1 LSHFNNEGFAVS
13 RAIKLRDLVVLGL
26 LREHPRYGY
35 EIKMIIDHVMSHVI
49 DVSSGS
55 LYYGLKK
62 LEERGLVQESA
73 VEKVGRRPER
83 SVYSITEEGNAFFAD
98 ELPRVIFPQARP
110 FFPLDLALY
119 FFQFISAK
127 EQARRLK
134 MRKEYLQQSQSYLDD
149 IAERFQKIAPRSHV
163 YIVLHLKNYIVM
175 EQQFIEQLLRELAD
189 HNAYQLDERDWR
201 EIKEELEEFKQRVRY
216 ETVSNGN
223 GHAVAAVGVM
233 PATGH

>member
-1 LSHFNNEGFAVS
+1 VS

-55 LYYGLKK
+55 LYYGIKK

-83 SVYSITEEGNAFFAD
+83 SVYSITPRGNTYFVE

-119 FFQFISAK
+119 FFQFIPGE
-127 EQARRLK
+127 EQSRRLK
-134 MRKEYLQQSQSYLDD
+134 MRVEYLRLALGYLQE
-149 IAERFQKIAPRSHV
+149 IEQRFREVAPRSHL
-163 YIVLHLKNYIVM
+163 YIVVHLRNYVVM
-175 EQQFIEQLLRELAD
+175 EQQFIQQLLAELAD
-189 HNAYQLDERDWR
+189 GKAYELSERDKL
-201 EIKEELEEFKQRVRY
+201 EIGDELEDFKQRIRY
-216 ETVSNGN
+216 ETVASGSS
-223 GHAVAAVGVM
+223 GQPVPGRL
-233 PATGH
+233 PAHTG

>member
-1 LSHFNNEGFAVS
+1 MS

-35 EIKMIIDHVMSHVI
+35 EVKMIIDHVMSHVI

-55 LYYGLKK
+55 LYYGIKK

-83 SVYSITEEGNAFFAD
+83 SVYSITPRGDAYFTE

-119 FFQFISAK
+119 FFQFIPGE
-127 EQARRLK
+127 EQSRRLK
-134 MRKEYLQQSQSYLDD
+134 MRAEYLRLALGYLKE
-149 IAERFQKIAPRSHV
+149 IEHRFREIAPRSHLF
-163 YIVLHLKNYIVM
+163 IVIHLRNYVVM
-175 EQQFIEQLLRELAD
+175 EQQFIQQLLTELVD
-189 HNAYQLDERDWR
+189 GKAYELTERDR
-201 EIKEELEEFKQRVRY
+201 HEISEELEDFKQRIRY
-216 ETVSNGN
+216 ETVASSTGSQP
-223 GHAVAAVGVM
+223 VAGRV
-233 PATGH
+233 PTSTG

>member
-1 LSHFNNEGFAVS
+1 MS

-62 LEERGLVQESA
+62 LEERNLVQESA
-73 VEKVGRRPER
+73 IEKVGRRPER
-83 SVYSITEEGNAFFAD
+83 SVYSITEEGNVYFEE

-119 FFQFISAK
+119 FFQFIPSAQ
-127 EQARRLK
+127 QARRLK
-134 MRKEYLQQSQSYLDD
+134 MRQEYLQLSLGYLDE
-149 IAERFQKIAPRSHV
+149 IEKRFKTVAPRSHV
-163 YIVLHLKNYIVM
+163 YILLHLKNYNLM
-175 EQQFIEQLLRELAD
+175 EQKFIQ
-189 HNAYQLDERDWR
+189 QILDELVENDSETLDDRDWR
-201 EIKEELEEFKQRVRY
+201 EIREELDDFKQKIKY
-216 ETVSNGN
+216 ETVAAGNGN
-223 GHAVAAVGVM
+223 GALAHGM
-233 PATGH
+233 PAAKQ

>member
-1 LSHFNNEGFAVS
+1 MS

-62 LEERGLVQESA
+62 LEERKLVEESS

-83 SVYSITEEGNAFFAD
+83 SVYSITKEGNAYFEA

-119 FFQFISAK
+119 FFQFIPDK
-127 EQARRLK
+127 QQTRRLK
-134 MRKEYLQQSQSYLDD
+134 MRLEYLHLSLGYLDE
-149 IAERFQKIAPRSHV
+149 IERRFKQIAPPSHV
-163 YIVLHLKNYIVM
+163 FIVLHLKNYVIM
-175 EQQFIEQLLRELAD
+175 EQQFIQQLLSELAKAK
-189 HNAYQLDERDWR
+189 AYDLDERDWT
-201 EIKEELEEFKQRVRY
+201 EIHEELEDFKKKVKY
-216 ETVSNGN
+216 ETVASSSA
-223 GHAVAAVGVM
+223 HTAVAHGV
-233 PATGH
+233 PAAKR